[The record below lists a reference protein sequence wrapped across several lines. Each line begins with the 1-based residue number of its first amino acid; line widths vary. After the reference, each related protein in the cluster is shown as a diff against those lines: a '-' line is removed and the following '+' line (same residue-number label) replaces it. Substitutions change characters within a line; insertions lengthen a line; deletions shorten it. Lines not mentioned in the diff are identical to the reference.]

1 MRKDK
6 PIIFR
11 SLILSIRDGKVT
23 LSFEG
28 VYELLLNLSWSVDV
42 SQCKASN
49 PLDTFESLV
58 GAGAEAELNKVTRA
72 ALAAAASFA
81 SVDLSLLDAF
91 VLGEPHLL
99 KLAKLRQVP
108 NLVGAAASFGYTE
121 ALLELL
127 ATKPASQV
135 LDVALFRASGC
146 GRTEAIAVLLEAGA
160 TTTFEN
166 EVGRPSSFIENAH
179 SNFSL

>member
-11 SLILSIRDGKVT
+11 SLILSIRNGNVT

-28 VYELLLNLSWSVDV
+28 VYELLTNLSWSVDV

-72 ALAAAASFA
+72 ALAAAAGIA
-81 SVDLSLLDAF
+81 GVDLSLLDAF

-99 KLAKLRQVP
+99 KLAKPQQVP
-108 NLVGAAASFGYTE
+108 DLLQAAAAFGYTG

-127 ATKPASQV
+127 ATKPSSQV
-135 LDVALFRASGC
+135 LDDALSRAASC
-146 GRTEAIAVLLEAGA
+146 GRTEALAVLLEAGA
-160 TTTFEN
+160 ATTFETA
-166 EVGRPSSFIENAH
+166 VRD
-179 SNFSL
+179 

>member
-1 MRKDK
+1 MISFLPVELFEAMRKDK

-28 VYELLLNLSWSVDV
+28 VLNLLLNLSWSVDV

-72 ALAAAASFA
+72 ALAAAALFA
-81 SVDLSLLDAF
+81 SFDLSLLDAF

-99 KLAKLRQVP
+99 KLVKPQQVP
-108 NLVGAAASFGYTE
+108 QLLPAAAAFGYTE
-121 ALLELL
+121 VE
-127 ATKPASQV
+127 PMH
-135 LDVALFRASGC
+135 
-146 GRTEAIAVLLEAGA
+146 IYYY
-160 TTTFEN
+160 
-166 EVGRPSSFIENAH
+166 H
-179 SNFSL
+179 

>member
-1 MRKDK
+1 MISFHPVELFEAMRKDK

-11 SLILSIRDGKVT
+11 SLILSIHDGKVT

-28 VYELLLNLSWSVDV
+28 VLNLLGNLSFSVDV

-72 ALAAAASFA
+72 ALAAAAMAA
-81 SVDLSLLDAF
+81 STDLSLLDAF

-99 KLAKLRQVP
+99 KLAKPQQVP
-108 NLVGAAASFGYTE
+108 ELLLAAAAFGYTG

-127 ATKPASQV
+127 ATKPSSQV
-135 LDVALFRASGC
+135 LDEALSRAAEC
-146 GRTEAIAVLLEAGA
+146 GRIEALSVLLEAGA
-160 TTTFEN
+160 ATTFETA
-166 EVGRPSSFIENAH
+166 VRV
-179 SNFSL
+179 

>member
-1 MRKDK
+1 MIFFLPVELFEAMRKDK

-11 SLILSIRDGKVT
+11 SLILSIRDGEVT

-28 VYELLLNLSWSVDV
+28 VRILLANLSFSVDV

-72 ALAAAASFA
+72 ALAAAAAFA
-81 SVDLSLLDAF
+81 EVDLSLLDAF

-99 KLAKLRQVP
+99 KLAKPQQVP
-108 NLVGAAASFGYTE
+108 DLLRAAAAFGYTG

-127 ATKPASQV
+127 ATKPSSQV
-135 LDVALFRASGC
+135 LDFALYTAASC
-146 GRTEAIAVLLEAGA
+146 GRTEALAVLLEAGA
-160 TTTFEN
+160 ATTFEIA
-166 EVGRPSSFIENAH
+166 V
-179 SNFSL
+179 

>member
-1 MRKDK
+1 MIFFLPVELFEAMRKDK
-6 PIIFR
+6 AIIFR
-11 SLILSIRDGKVT
+11 SLILSIRNGKVT

-28 VYELLLNLSWSVDV
+28 VLNLLGNLSISVDV

-81 SVDLSLLDAF
+81 SRDLSLLDAF

-99 KLAKLRQVP
+99 KLAEPQEVP
-108 NLVGAAASFGYTE
+108 NLLRAAAAFGYTG

-127 ATKPASQV
+127 ATKPSSQV
-135 LDVALFRASGC
+135 LDKALAQAATC
-146 GRTEAIAVLLEAGA
+146 GRTEALAVLLEAGA
-160 TTTFEN
+160 ATTFETS
-166 EVGRPSSFIENAH
+166 VRD
-179 SNFSL
+179 

>member
-11 SLILSIRDGKVT
+11 SLILYIRDGKVT

-28 VYELLLNLSWSVDV
+28 VRNLLLNLSMSVDV

-72 ALAAAASFA
+72 ALAAAALFA
-81 SVDLSLLDAF
+81 SDYLSLLDAF

-99 KLAKLRQVP
+99 KLAKPQQVP
-108 NLVGAAASFGYTE
+108 ELVEAAAAFGYTG

-127 ATKPASQV
+127 ATKPSSQV
-135 LDVALFRASGC
+135 LDDALSRAAEC
-146 GRTEAIAVLLEAGA
+146 GRTEALAVLLEAGA
-160 TTTFEN
+160 ATTFEIA
-166 EVGRPSSFIENAH
+166 V
-179 SNFSL
+179 

>member
-11 SLILSIRDGKVT
+11 SLILSIRDGQVT

-28 VYELLLNLSWSVDV
+28 VYNLLANLSISVDV

-58 GAGAEAELNKVTRA
+58 GAGAEAELNKITRA
-72 ALAAAASFA
+72 ALNAAAMAA
-81 SVDLSLLDAF
+81 ETDLSLLDAF
-91 VLGEPHLL
+91 VLGELHLL
-99 KLAKLRQVP
+99 KLAEPQQVP
-108 NLVGAAASFGYTE
+108 NLLGAAAAFGYTE

-127 ATKPASQV
+127 ATKPSSQV
-135 LDVALFRASGC
+135 LDGALSMAAQC
-146 GRTEAIAVLLEAGA
+146 GRTEALAVLLEAGA
-160 TTTFEN
+160 ATTFETA
-166 EVGRPSSFIENAH
+166 VRD
-179 SNFSL
+179 